1 MSNKTLYYFGGFLTV
16 LSTLVLSEVLHTSE
30 ILSEDV
36 GIKQVETLILEK
48 HQYNKELVPSTLV
61 YEHKTNN

>member
-30 ILSEDV
+30 ILNEDG
-36 GIKQVETLILEK
+36 GIKQVQTLILEK
-48 HQYNKELVPSTLV
+48 PQYDKELVPSTLV
-61 YEHKTNN
+61 YKHDTNN